1 MLKKSLHSSYL
12 SDFQQWEHFLIWVC
26 DLHDCSIRCELIS
39 FDIIRNKCPINRE
52 PIKDE
57 FLGGDEKA
65 VWVRKDSPYAG
76 APTLVQFC
84 NLRGRLNCPTACL
97 CKRDAMCRNYEDF
110 EHAINVE
117 DVDA

>member
-1 MLKKSLHSSYL
+1 MEQIKFTACKQLSYDKEKYGQSCAL
-12 SDFQQWEHFLIWVC
+12 NL
-26 DLHDCSIRCELIS
+26 
-39 FDIIRNKCPINRE
+39 
-52 PIKDE
+52 
-57 FLGGDEKA
+57 LGGDEKA
-65 VWVRKDSPYAG
+65 VWVRKDPPYAG

-97 CKRDAMCRNYEDF
+97 CKRDAMCRGYEDF